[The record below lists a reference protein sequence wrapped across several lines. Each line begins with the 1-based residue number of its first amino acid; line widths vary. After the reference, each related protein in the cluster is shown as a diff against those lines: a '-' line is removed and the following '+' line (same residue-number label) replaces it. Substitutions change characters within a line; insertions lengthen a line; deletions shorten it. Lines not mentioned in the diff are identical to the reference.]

1 MAKFSWLFSARKKIE
16 QMRTNLVFCNNA
28 RGQHPPFWCVSWEVQ
43 DWRQKE
49 EINQKPCSIIFLKVF
64 NSLII
69 MDKSTLLIL
78 DPFRNLRTNT
88 SRGKEYRGIFLE
100 SDSLQARWFIL
111 WRALWHKQQGIS
123 SETLHV
129 KCFHI
134 FLGYQVLMCWDHSVN
149 Q

>member
-1 MAKFSWLFSARKKIE
+1 MTKFSGLFLTRKKTG
-16 QMRTNLVFCNNA
+16 QMKTNSFFVTLWEGDILLFDMWAGKFRTETERRNKSKVMQYNFFLVTNF
-28 RGQHPPFWCVSWEVQ
+28 FM
-43 DWRQKE
+43 
-49 EINQKPCSIIFLKVF
+49 
-64 NSLII
+64 I
-69 MDKSTLLIL
+69 MAMSTLLIL
-78 DPFRNLRTNT
+78 DPFRNLRTNIW
-88 SRGKEYRGIFLE
+88 RGKEYRGIFLE
-100 SDSLQARWFIL
+100 SDSLQARWSIM